1 MFALA
6 STVMR
11 SEAALLTVP
20 RGADKPVVFA
30 AAMSVQ
36 QRARLVDAFRNRATL
51 GFLDSFHALSAALRE
66 RLEGPDAV
74 VIPARDTTGADAR
87 SLVPEIVRDRPRT
100 AIIAYVQV
108 GAQHST
114 DIRGLAAAGVHQ
126 FVFPGFDDSSSALRA
141 ILGAARRQCAADWVM
156 HELSAIVPVKLHPM
170 VHMSLARPDVIT
182 TVRALADALGVQ
194 RHTLFNWCVQASF
207 LSPEEVLVWSRLA
220 LVAYYLETT
229 GCTVE
234 TIALELSFPSD
245 TALRNAMKRYIGHRA
260 TELRGSGGLD
270 TVIAALVR
278 RVDRG
283 PRRRKLHLE

>member
-74 VIPARDTTGADAR
+74 VIPARDTPGADAR
-87 SLVPEIVRDRPRT
+87 SLVPEIVRDRPR
-100 AIIAYVQV
+100 A
-108 GAQHST
+108 
-114 DIRGLAAAGVHQ
+114 GLLAGVHQ